1 MAAPT
6 VQQPSLGPLGWL
18 RFVWRQL
25 TSMRTALVLL
35 LLLAVAAIP
44 GSVYPQRSIDP
55 VRVREYL
62 EDNPTVGPWLDRIGM
77 FDVFSSPWFAAIYLL
92 LMVSLVGCIL
102 PRTRQHVRALRA
114 QPPRT
119 PRNLRRLPAYRT
131 EVVLATEE
139 EVLAAARTALRSR
152 RYRVRKDDRPGEVSA
167 EGGYLKET
175 GNLFFH
181 ISLLAV
187 IISVAMGH
195 LLGWRGEV
203 ILPEGQTFTSTV
215 GRYDTL
221 QVGPWVDLDDIEPF
235 VLTLDE
241 LRVDFESENEAQMG
255 APREFS
261 GTVTTAPAPG
271 EESTEQVLAVNYPLG
286 LDGTS
291 VYLLGNGYAP
301 VVTVRGPDGEVLY
314 QQATPFL
321 PQDDNYS
328 STGAIK
334 VPGIEPNIGFY
345 GFFLPT
351 LEFDQELGPI
361 SVFPDLAAPALVL
374 GVYEGDLFPEGRP
387 QSVYTLDVASMEEVF
402 DDDGERTRVLLTPG
416 ESVDLPGGRGT
427 IEMSEVVRW
436 GGLAVRHDPGRIP
449 VLVSSIVLLA
459 ALMAMLLVRRRRLF
473 VRVAADPEGR
483 EGHTVV
489 EVAGLAKGADATLQ
503 DGVDA
508 LYDRITDAL
517 GTPAARAATED
528 KA

>member
-1 MAAPT
+1 MSDRT

-18 RFVWRQL
+18 RFAWRQL

-44 GSVYPQRSIDP
+44 GSIYPQRSIDP
-55 VRVREYL
+55 VRVRDYL
-62 EDNPTVGPWLDRIGM
+62 EENPTTGPWLDRVGM
-77 FDVFSSPWFAAIYLL
+77 FDVFASPWFAAIYLL

-102 PRTRQHVRALRA
+102 PRSRQHVRALRA

-131 EVVLATEE
+131 EVVAASPE
-139 EVLAAARTALRSR
+139 EVLAATRTALRSR
-152 RYRVRKDDRPGEVSA
+152 RYRLRADDRPGEVSA

-181 ISLLAV
+181 VSLLAV

-195 LLGWRGEV
+195 LLGWRGEI

-221 QVGPWVDLDDIEPF
+221 QAGPWVDLDDIEPF

-241 LRVDFESENEAQMG
+241 LRVDFEAENEAQLG

-271 EESTEQVLAVNYPLG
+271 EASTEQTLAVNHPLS

-334 VPGIEPNIGFY
+334 VPGAEPNLGFY

-351 LEFDQELGPI
+351 LDFDEELGPI
-361 SVFPDLAAPALVL
+361 SVFPDLVSPALVL
-374 GVYEGDLFPEGRP
+374 GVYEGDLFPQGRP
-387 QSVYTLDVASMEEVF
+387 QSVYTLDVASMDEVF

-416 ESVDLPGGRGT
+416 ETVELPGGRGT

-449 VLVSSIVLLA
+449 VLVSAIVLLA
-459 ALMAMLLVRRRRLF
+459 SLMAMLLVRRRRLF
-473 VRVAADPEGR
+473 VRVTADPAGR
-483 EGHTVV
+483 AGHTVV
-489 EVAGLAKGADATLQ
+489 EVAGLAKGTDATLQ
-503 DGVDA
+503 DGVDT
-508 LYDRITDAL
+508 LYERITEAL
-517 GTPAARAATED
+517 GAPAAGAVTED
-528 KA
+528 EA